1 MVQRLAQLISNP
13 RRAGRSERRERPDCT
28 CDRRR
33 HGWAQYLRNYIANP
47 YLPPAP
53 PQSPGTFS
61 DPFGTSFDSP
71 PKLFESK
78 GGTPRES
85 EHQSL
90 RSERCCRPIWPLQQP
105 LTARRG
111 VSYECMGRKAGAGE
125 ITPV

>member
-33 HGWAQYLRNYIANP
+33 DGWAQYLRNYIANP

-78 GGTPRES
+78 GGHHGNLNTNPYDPNVVADPFG
-85 EHQSL
+85 
-90 RSERCCRPIWPLQQP
+90 RCSSP
-105 LTARRG
+105 
-111 VSYECMGRKAGAGE
+111 
-125 ITPV
+125 